1 MHRHEALF
9 GFNQLQNNQCT
20 LLSRCS
26 LRPDQWRLL
35 LWQDSRHARCRF
47 APSRDN
53 PKLYANDYEAVFI
66 GTVREALLSVDPDV
80 VFVDSSP
87 SKGVV
92 SVAPYV
98 KRCGSRRSHSGTAH
112 AA

>member
-1 MHRHEALF
+1 MRPAV
-9 GFNQLQNNQCT
+9 QLVTDLISGAFSCE
-20 LLSRCS
+20 
-26 LRPDQWRLL
+26 
-35 LWQDSRHARCRF
+35 QDSRRAGRRF

-53 PKLYANDYEAVFI
+53 PKLYAVDYEAVFI

-98 KRCGSRRSHSGTAH
+98 KRCGSLRTQSGTAH
-112 AA
+112 SL